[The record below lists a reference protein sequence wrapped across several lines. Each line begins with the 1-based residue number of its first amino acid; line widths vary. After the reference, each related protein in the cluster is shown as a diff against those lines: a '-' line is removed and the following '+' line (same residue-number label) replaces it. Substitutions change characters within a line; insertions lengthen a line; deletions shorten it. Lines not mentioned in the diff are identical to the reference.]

1 MPDLQL
7 TFGPVRY
14 NPESGSYEALA
25 EIAEAGA
32 RFAYPVDLPGPVTAG
47 FAHVIRGLRARALS
61 LHRSR
66 CAPLRLRRA
75 APPPCGG
82 HPPALAA

>member
-1 MPDLQL
+1 MTDLQL
-7 TFGPVRY
+7 TLGPVRY
-14 NPESGSYEALA
+14 NPEAASYEALA

-32 RFAYPVDLPGPVTAG
+32 LHAYPVDLPAPVTAG
-47 FAHVIRGLRARALS
+47 FADVMRGLRARALA

-66 CAPLRLRRA
+66 RAPLRLRRA
-75 APPPCGG
+75 AASPCGG